1 MAEHGVERLEAALE
15 SGLAGK
21 TVLVLGLAYRG
32 GVKEAELSSAL
43 LLAEALRHKGATA
56 LVHDPLFSAQ
66 EIEALGLTASELPPA
81 GYIDVVVLQAGHREY
96 ESLDFAALKGC
107 RAVLDGRGFFDASK
121 VEAAGLRYVAIGR
134 P

>member
-15 SGLAGK
+15 GGLAGK

-43 LLAEALRHKGATA
+43 LVAEALRHKGANV
-56 LVHDPLFSAQ
+56 LVHDPLFTPD
-66 EIEALGLTASELPPA
+66 EIAALGLTASELPPR
-81 GYIDVVVLQAGHREY
+81 GEIDAVVLQAGHREY
-96 ESLDFAALKGC
+96 ASLDFAALKGC
-107 RAVLDGRGFFDASK
+107 RAVLDGRGFFEASK
-121 VEAAGLRYVAIGR
+121 AEAAGLRYVAIGR